1 MRKHGIPIMFI
12 FFVALAIRLVP
23 LLFSPLPY
31 NIDGFSQASITEDI
45 MDTGRWY
52 EGGPLV
58 DLKYDEKL
66 PILPLYFAI
75 SSLVAGEEP
84 LHFIQIAMVLL
95 TSLSAVFV
103 YILAFKIT
111 DSRVAAI
118 FAGLFMAL
126 CGTYVFLTASVMK
139 QNVCLVLLPIVL
151 YLYHERHNPKYRA
164 LAAFLLLFMGLAHHL
179 ATLIAFGMITYMMAA
194 QNVESLRRGDWRWR
208 SFLLDVLLGPAL
220 ILAVVAYYLAVEM
233 PWFMDATDMNTV
245 FLFMSVYFLVALLT
259 IHLSSSTTL
268 KPWFTTT
275 KRSLPKYVDQK
286 VLFILGAASLLV
298 LNHYT
303 NVFTGTIKTKGD
315 FLIIAAPS
323 IALIFVA
330 LVGFNVMRRTETRF
344 RPLIAAA
351 FMTPIAVM
359 VFSFLWGLNPVS
371 FVVLYRTYDYM
382 DIAVA
387 ISVGIAFAVALKRF
401 RSPAQKTV
409 IAASFLGLIVLTTP
423 LAYGSEDFYDVQNTT
438 YLAEFSAMEHIDAHN
453 MSNFGSD
460 QRLHATAGM
469 YFGGIE
475 GNGYLPFRMA
485 AGSDITLYDYL
496 LLESKWTT
504 KGAQEHP
511 MPSVVIEDSI
521 FERTVAEANL
531 IYNSGP
537 GETEIFIVAN

>member
-1 MRKHGIPIMFI
+1 MRRHALPIMLI
-12 FFVALAIRLVP
+12 FFVALTIRLVP

-31 NIDGFSQASITEDI
+31 NIDGFPQARIAEDI

-52 EGGPLV
+52 DGGPLV
-58 DLKYDEKL
+58 ELEYNEKL

-75 SSLVAGEEP
+75 SSLAAGEEP
-84 LHFIQIAMVLL
+84 LYFIQIAMVLL

-126 CGTYVFLTASVMK
+126 CGTYVFLTASIMK
-139 QNVCLVLLPIVL
+139 QNIGLVLLPIVL

-194 QNVESLRRGDWRWR
+194 QNVESLRRGEWRWR

-220 ILAVVAYYLAVEM
+220 ILAIVAYYLAVEM
-233 PWFMDATDMNTV
+233 PFFMDAMDVNTI
-245 FLFMSVYFLVALLT
+245 FLFMSVYFLVALLAV
-259 IHLSSSTTL
+259 HLSSPKTL
-268 KPWFTTT
+268 KPWFTNT
-275 KRSLPKYVDQK
+275 KRSLPKYIDQK

-303 NVFTGTIKTKGD
+303 NVFTGTIRTKGD

-323 IALIFVA
+323 IALLFVA
-330 LVGFNVMRRTETRF
+330 LVGFNVMRNSETRF
-344 RPLIAAA
+344 RPLITAA
-351 FMTPIAVM
+351 FMAPIAVM
-359 VFSFLWGLNPVS
+359 LFSFLWGLNPES

-382 DIAVA
+382 DVALAVS
-387 ISVGIAFAVALKRF
+387 IGIAFAVALKKS
-401 RSPAQKTV
+401 RSPARKAV
-409 IAASFLGLIVLTTP
+409 LAASFLGLILLTTP

-438 YLAEFSAMEHIDAHN
+438 YPAEFSAMEHMNALNI
-453 MSNFGSD
+453 SNLGSD
-460 QRLHATAGM
+460 QRLHDTYRY
-469 YFGGIE
+469 YFGEDE
-475 GNGYLPFRMA
+475 GDGLLPFRMA
-485 AGSDITLYDYL
+485 TGSDITMYDYL

-511 MPSVVIEDSI
+511 LPSVVIEDSI
-521 FERTVAEANL
+521 FKRTVAEADL